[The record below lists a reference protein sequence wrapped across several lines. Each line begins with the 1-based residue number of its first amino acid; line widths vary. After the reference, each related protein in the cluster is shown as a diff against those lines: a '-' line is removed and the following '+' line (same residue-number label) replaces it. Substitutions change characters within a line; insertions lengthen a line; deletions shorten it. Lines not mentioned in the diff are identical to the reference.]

1 MNSAQRRKFG
11 VIAASAGTT
20 DAVGAPTAGVSGL
33 SKLLDVVVI
42 GGGIAGLAAARRL
55 KREGAS
61 AVVLEARD
69 RLGGRIHTQPLD
81 RGGVI
86 DLGAQ
91 FIGDAQ
97 RRISALVDEVGLTR
111 VAPHQD
117 GDSLYR
123 ADARGGKP
131 ERMDEGTLPLSL
143 LSQLDAY
150 QATQRLC
157 RRAVNDPADRNRLDA
172 MTASEFITAQTFT
185 RATNALLLGHLESE
199 SCVAGGEISA
209 LEMLDQLAS
218 IGGFAGEQASAQW
231 FLAEGAGPLIQHLA
245 ASLGASMAL
254 KAPVMGLEWKS
265 DRMVLE
271 TPQGSF
277 AARQVIVAVPPQLF
291 GRMRLMRWL
300 SAAQQRVLAEY
311 RTGTVIKTLLVFAE
325 PWWRKLGL
333 SGRAGGA
340 GGFFNAMV
348 DASPADGSL
357 GILVLFSTGP
367 SGRRLA
373 ATRSESARI
382 ELALEDLRNTVADTP
397 ATLFARSVD
406 WNVDP
411 WTLGGYASRRGLG
424 GWVQAPDLFHS
435 RECLHFAGT
444 ETADE
449 WRSFMEGALQSAER
463 AADAALRGLG

>member
-1 MNSAQRRKFG
+1 MAVPQR
-11 VIAASAGTT
+11 
-20 DAVGAPTAGVSGL
+20 P
-33 SKLLDVVVI
+33 DVVVI

-55 KREGAS
+55 KGEGAS
-61 AVVLEARD
+61 VVVLEARD
-69 RLGGRIHTQPLD
+69 RLGGRIHTQPLE
-81 RGGVI
+81 RGGAI

-111 VAPHQD
+111 VKPHQD

-123 ADARGGKP
+123 ADAGGGKP
-131 ERMDEGTLPLSL
+131 LRMDEGTLPLSV

-150 QATQRLC
+150 QATQRLG
-157 RRAVNDPADRNRLDA
+157 RRAVTDPAERTRLDA
-172 MTASEFITAQTFT
+172 ITASAFVADQTFT
-185 RATNALLLGHLESE
+185 RATNAFLLGYLESE
-199 SCVAGGEISA
+199 SCIAGDEISA

-231 FLAEGAGPLIQHLA
+231 FLAEGTGPLIQHLA
-245 ASLGASMAL
+245 DGLGASIAL
-254 KAPVMGLEWKS
+254 SAPVVGLERKS

-277 AARQVIVAVPPQLF
+277 AARQVVVAVPPQLY
-291 GRMRLMRWL
+291 GRMGLTSWF
-300 SAAQQRVLAEY
+300 SAAQQKVLSEY
-311 RTGTVIKTLLVFAE
+311 RQGAVIKTLLVFAK
-325 PWWRKLGL
+325 PWWRELGL

-340 GGFFNAMV
+340 GGLFNAMV
-348 DASPADGSL
+348 DASPADGSI

-367 SGRRLA
+367 SGRHLA
-373 ATRSESARI
+373 ATRSEAARI
-382 ELALEDLRNTVADTP
+382 GLALEDLRNTVANAP

-406 WNVDP
+406 WNDDP
-411 WTLGGYASRRGLG
+411 WSLGGYASRRGPG
-424 GWVQAPDLFHS
+424 GWMQAPDLFQS
-435 RECLHFAGT
+435 RECFHFAGT

-463 AADAALRGLG
+463 AADAALRGLS